1 MEGITH
7 SHLLRPLTCEESTES
22 ESANFLH
29 TVATAMPKARGI
41 GKVSAVLVVALL
53 LGLAASFDNARTSH
67 HWIPVCPSRNCFLSD
82 QDNTAPLPPVVFWA
96 WEKPEDLRFLNP
108 NSAAVAFLA
117 KTIYLSP
124 PDPASPLKSAGG
136 FLVQPRL
143 QPLRVAPETALI
155 AVVRIETSSGLPGAA
170 HTTRPVAPNYST
182 SQLEDI
188 SSQIVELHSFPAVR
202 AVQIDFDATTRER
215 GFYSALL
222 SDVRRKLPD
231 KVPLSITALASWC
244 IGDPWLE
251 RLPRGTIQE
260 AVPML
265 FRMGPDA
272 VNVAKFL
279 RSANSF
285 PVAACRGSM
294 GVSTDETFS
303 QKLLNWNLP
312 GMSSTW
318 HQKRIYVFSP
328 RAWTPSAAQ
337 AVLKE
342 WQP

>member
-1 MEGITH
+1 MECITR
-7 SHLLRPLTCEESTES
+7 SDLLRPVTCEESTRS

-29 TVATAMPKARGI
+29 ALATAMAKTRGI
-41 GKVSAVLVVALL
+41 SKVSAILVVALL
-53 LGLAASFDNARTSH
+53 LGLAASLDYARTAH
-67 HWIPVCPSRNCFLSD
+67 HWFSGCRSRNCFPSN
-82 QDNTAPLPPVVFWA
+82 QDNTVPLPPVVFWA
-96 WEKPEDLRFLNP
+96 WEKPEDLRLLNP

-124 PDPASPLKSAGG
+124 PNPASSVKSAAG
-136 FLVQPRL
+136 FLVRPRL

-155 AVVRIETSSGLPGAA
+155 AVVRIETSSGLQGAA
-170 HTTRPVAPNYST
+170 HTTAPVAPNYST
-182 SQLEDI
+182 SQLQDI
-188 SSQIVELHSFPAVR
+188 ASQIVELGSFPAVR
-202 AVQIDFDATTRER
+202 AVQIDFDATTREH

-251 RLPRGTIQE
+251 QLPRGTIQE

-279 RSANSF
+279 HSAQDF
-285 PVAACRGSM
+285 PVAACRGSI
-294 GVSTDETFS
+294 GVSIDETFS
-303 QKLLNWNLP
+303 SKLLNGNLP
-312 GMSSTW
+312 GMPSAW
-318 HQKRIYVFSP
+318 RQKRIYVFSP
-328 RAWTPSAAQ
+328 RPWTPTGADSI
-337 AVLKE
+337 LKE